1 MTDEMKYNQAAESL
15 ANWIEEYGPQRGL
28 SPQFIMVLLLDKA
41 VGLAVRQADTED
53 HARQVV
59 NEVVEDHIKSRR
71 KLNEQ
76 SGS

>member
-15 ANWIEEYGPQRGL
+15 ANWVEEYGPQRGL

-76 SGS
+76 N